1 MQTHRY
7 ARSEAEDY
15 GLVGTSPA
23 MQEVLEKV
31 HRLADNDLPVLI
43 TGESGVGK
51 ELVAKA
57 LHRSSRLSGEVFLP
71 VDSASLVG
79 TLMES
84 ELFGFQKGAFTGAT
98 EAKQGLVKAADG
110 GTLFLDEIGELPVDV
125 QAKLLRLLQEGEM
138 RPIGGVKPIKV
149 KVRIL
154 AATNRDL
161 ENEVKEHRF
170 RKDLYY
176 RLNVVSLRIPPLRER
191 REDIRPLVDLFI
203 KRHAIHEVVVSDEVM
218 EVLETY
224 DWPGNV
230 RELENTVRRLV
241 ALKSN
246 PLVRFEDLPSPLL
259 NAGEARRPWPEEM
272 LPLAEIERRHILR
285 VMEFTKGD
293 VTTAAQ
299 VLGVGRTTLYRRLK
313 EYKEGEEDFEF
324 PKLGVQGANESP
336 QHEWAL

>member
-1 MQTHRY
+1 LQTNHTQWH
-7 ARSEAEDY
+7 AADNF
-15 GLVGTSPA
+15 GMVGNSPA
-23 MQEVLEKV
+23 IRELLDKI
-31 HRLADNDLPVLI
+31 HRLSTNDSPVLI

-51 ELVAKA
+51 ELVARA
-57 LHRSSRLSGEVFLP
+57 LHTTSQLRDQVFLP
-71 VDSASLVG
+71 IDSASLVG
-79 TLMES
+79 SLMES
-84 ELFGFQKGAFTGAT
+84 ELFGYQKGAFTGAT
-98 EAKQGLVKAADG
+98 ESKQGLVRAADG

-138 RPIGGVKPIKV
+138 RPIGGVKPVKV
-149 KVRIL
+149 NVRIL

-161 ENEVKEHRF
+161 EVEVKEHRF

-176 RLNVVSLRIPPLRER
+176 RLNVITLRIPPLRER

-203 KRHAIHEVVVSDEVM
+203 ERHAIHEVVISDDIM
-218 EVLETY
+218 EVLEAY

-259 NAGEARRPWPEEM
+259 NAAEARRPWPDEM

-313 EYKEGEEDFEF
+313 DYRATSDYDELAMD
-324 PKLGVQGANESP
+324 AP
-336 QHEWAL
+336 QSQHGMNF

>member
-1 MQTHRY
+1 MQQDTTLH
-7 ARSEAEDY
+7 DTDKDF
-15 GLVGTSPA
+15 GLVGSSPA
-23 MQEVLEKV
+23 IRKLLDTI
-31 HRLADNDLPVLI
+31 HRLSSTDSPVLI

-51 ELVAKA
+51 ELVARA
-57 LHRSSRLSGEVFLP
+57 LYQSSRLSEKVFLP

-79 TLMES
+79 SLMES
-84 ELFGFQKGAFTGAT
+84 ELFGYQKGAFTGAT
-98 EAKQGLVKAADG
+98 EAKQGLVRAADG

-138 RPIGGVKPIKV
+138 RPIGGVKPVKV
-149 KVRIL
+149 NVRIL

-161 ENEVKEHRF
+161 EAEVEAHRF

-176 RLNVVSLRIPPLRER
+176 RLNVITLRIPPLRER
-191 REDIRPLVDLFI
+191 PEDIRPLVDLFI
-203 KRHAIHEVVVSDEVM
+203 RRYAIHEVVVSDEVM
-218 EVLETY
+218 ELLETY
-224 DWPGNV
+224 AWPGNV

-259 NAGEARRPWPEEM
+259 NAAEARRPWPEEM

-299 VLGVGRTTLYRRLK
+299 MLGVGRTTLYRRLK
-313 EYKEGEEDFEF
+313 DYRASSDYDEMAINSADSEARTGLQY
-324 PKLGVQGANESP
+324 
-336 QHEWAL
+336 

>member
-1 MQTHRY
+1 MHTDRKRRQ
-7 ARSEAEDY
+7 AEDNF
-15 GLVGTSPA
+15 GMVGTSSA
-23 MQEVLEKV
+23 IQELLDKIR
-31 HRLADNDLPVLI
+31 RLSNCDSPVLI

-51 ELVAKA
+51 ELVARA
-57 LHRSSRLSGEVFLP
+57 LHRSSQLSEEVFLP

-79 TLMES
+79 SLMES
-84 ELFGFQKGAFTGAT
+84 ELFGYQKGAFTGAT
-98 EAKQGLVKAADG
+98 EPKQGLVRAADG

-138 RPIGGVKPIKV
+138 RPIGGVKPVKV
-149 KVRIL
+149 NVRIL
-154 AATNRDL
+154 AATNRNL
-161 ENEVKEHRF
+161 EAEVKAHRF

-176 RLNVVSLRIPPLRER
+176 RLNVISLRIPPLRER

-203 KRHAIHEVVVSDEVM
+203 RRYAIHEVVISDEVM
-218 EVLETY
+218 ELLETY

-259 NAGEARRPWPEEM
+259 HAAETHCPWPEEM

-313 EYKEGEEDFEF
+313 DYRASSGYDDLALSSAGSRHE
-324 PKLGVQGANESP
+324 P
-336 QHEWAL
+336 QSGMTH

>member
-1 MQTHRY
+1 MQALREKIHKL
-7 ARSEAEDY
+7 SEDE
-15 GLVGTSPA
+15 SPI
-23 MQEVLEKV
+23 
-31 HRLADNDLPVLI
+31 LI

-51 ELVAKA
+51 ELVARA
-57 LHRSSRLSGEVFLP
+57 LHGAGSLRDKVFLP
-71 VDSASLVG
+71 VDAASLVG
-79 TLMES
+79 SLMES
-84 ELFGFQKGAFTGAT
+84 ELFGYQKGAFTGAT
-98 EAKQGLVKAADG
+98 EPKQGLVRAADG

-138 RPIGGVKPIKV
+138 RPIGGVKPVKV

-161 ENEVKEHRF
+161 EAEVKAHRF

-176 RLNVVSLRIPPLRER
+176 RLNVIALRIPPLRER
-191 REDIRPLVDLFI
+191 IEDIRALVNLFI
-203 KRHAIHEVVVSDEVM
+203 RRYAVHDVIISDGVM
-218 EVLETY
+218 EVLEAY

-259 NAGEARRPWPEEM
+259 NAAEARRPWPEEM
-272 LPLAEIERRHILR
+272 LPLAEVERRHILR

-313 EYKEGEEDFEF
+313 EYRALEDFDPSDWGGRE
-324 PKLGVQGANESP
+324 PVDEPRHG
-336 QHEWAL
+336 WAH